1 MRYAAI
7 LMALLLTLSL
17 AACGNNAADDLM
29 NDMKNPGTSQDNPTL
44 NDDPT
49 EPDNNVGTTPDTVPD
64 TTPNTPDTTPDADR
78 DPVTGNDEP
87 NGTPN
92 GGSND
97 TDMPNDANRPGD
109 TGNTDGNGSMTGAMR
124 RLMYNGMMYEVT
136 DDVLEDDEVGL
147 ELFSITSIV
156 EDIPTKDGDAMGLD
170 EGTRVFRL
178 KDENEYDEIAVEIGG
193 VFYKAEKVGG

>member
-29 NDMKNPGTSQDNPTL
+29 NDMKNPGTSQDNPIL

-78 DPVTGNDEP
+78 DPVTGNDE
-87 NGTPN
+87 PN